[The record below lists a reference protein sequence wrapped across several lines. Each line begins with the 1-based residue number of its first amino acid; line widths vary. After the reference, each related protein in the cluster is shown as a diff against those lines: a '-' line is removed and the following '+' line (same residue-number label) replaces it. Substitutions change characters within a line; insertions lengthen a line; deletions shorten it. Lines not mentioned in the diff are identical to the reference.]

1 MATVS
6 QKSTGTQ
13 RNYHSFEKTSRKA
26 RVGGCFSRAFVA
38 ELPETGRGIRY
49 FCRISPSGGRQKQ
62 PLCRQRVREYRL
74 FSRRNRPHDFGRE
87 SAEAAE
93 AGSSTARR
101 GGQPGEGTR
110 RGRGDER
117 RGGEIAPGQRRTF
130 RRSAGDPGP
139 IAAMPCFQ
147 ASNRIGAKGFE
158 PSTSWSQ
165 TRRSNQA
172 ELRPVTRPLRPA
184 GKSTRNRPK
193 TSLGPVSW
201 LFPPRHPPF
210 RTASGSWASTPW
222 RWRRRASR

>member
-101 GGQPGEGTR
+101 GGEPGEGTP
-110 RGRGDER
+110 
-117 RGGEIAPGQRRTF
+117 PGAGRRTEGRRNRAGAAPSLSPSLSPIR
-130 RRSAGDPGP
+130 RRSGADRRNALFSSLKP
-139 IAAMPCFQ
+139 
-147 ASNRIGAKGFE
+147 NRGERIRTFDFLV
-158 PSTSWSQ
+158 P
-165 TRRSNQA
+165 NQA
-172 ELRPVTRPLRPA
+172 L
-184 GKSTRNRPK
+184 
-193 TSLGPVSW
+193 
-201 LFPPRHPPF
+201 
-210 RTASGSWASTPW
+210 
-222 RWRRRASR
+222 